1 MITLFNAEQNLYAFV
16 QENKGGQ
23 LADSP
28 NSLKKKKHVGPSK
41 GTVLDLPYCFS
52 LLKITQ
58 SWTTCVISIVS
69 SKN

>member
-28 NSLKKKKHVGPSK
+28 NSLKKKKKS
-41 GTVLDLPYCFS
+41 T
-52 LLKITQ
+52 
-58 SWTTCVISIVS
+58 
-69 SKN
+69 